1 MDKERLPQWGWLL
14 LGLFAIAVF
23 AQLLNAFVLGRIGLP
38 PEYYVVTLIAGMS
51 LVVIYVSVWYEDDRA
66 AYWEGSRASYFGDVF
81 FVVLGSA
88 IAAGFAVAVTLEIGL
103 GRLIRELLG
112 MIAGFVTAWGLFYW
126 RNTGLYRT
134 DDDSR

>member
-14 LGLFAIAVF
+14 LGLFAMA
-23 AQLLNAFVLGRIGLP
+23 LLSQVLNVLVLGPAGLP
-38 PEYYVVTLIAGMS
+38 PEYFVVTLIVGMS

-66 AYWEGSRASYFGDVF
+66 DYWDQSGASYFGDVF
-81 FVVLGSA
+81 FVVLA
-88 IAAGFAVAVTLEIGL
+88 TIIAAAFAIAVTLEAGL
-103 GRLIRELLG
+103 GQLFRELIG
-112 MIAGFVTAWGLFYW
+112 MIAGFATAWGMFYW